1 MAFKP
6 FKLIGKIASKLI
18 PFGGIVS
25 DIISPEKTQEE
36 KDEGLKMLTPIAQY
50 NRTMARPRIAIMITA
65 TFLLGN
71 IIQWIQVLCKVQ
83 KAYQIEISGEL
94 TNFTTIVVTAIVT
107 GRGIQKIVEVAK
119 SVIKKRKKK

>member
-1 MAFKP
+1 MSILKF
-6 FKLIGKIASKLI
+6 LGKTVSKLI
-18 PFGGIVS
+18 PFGGVVA
-25 DIISPEKTQEE
+25 DIIAPGKTQEE
-36 KDEGLKMLTPIAQY
+36 KNKGLEMLTPIAQY

-71 IIQWIQVLCKVQ
+71 IIQWIQVLCGVQ
-83 KAYQIEISGEL
+83 KAYQIQISSEL

-107 GRGIQKIVEVAK
+107 GRGIQKIVEVAR